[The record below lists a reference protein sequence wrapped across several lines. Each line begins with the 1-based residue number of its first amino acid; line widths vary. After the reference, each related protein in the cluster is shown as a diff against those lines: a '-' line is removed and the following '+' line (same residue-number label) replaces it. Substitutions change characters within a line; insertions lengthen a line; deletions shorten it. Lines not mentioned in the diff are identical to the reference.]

1 MAATAFLRAA
11 SLAGA
16 VALLSGGAGRADA
29 QDANGR
35 YSMAPTTDGYLKLDS
50 RTGAVTHCQREGAAY
65 RCTLVPDERNALQ
78 DEIDRLSRE
87 NAQLKDRLAAA
98 GGNSASPPPAAGAP
112 PPSSLP
118 SEEEV
123 DRALSLMERFLRRF
137 RDVMK
142 EPEDG
147 KPL

>member
-1 MAATAFLRAA
+1 MLAVARLIRSRFLPATAALALGLGAA
-11 SLAGA
+11 A
-16 VALLSGGAGRADA
+16 A

-35 YSMAPTTDGYLKLDS
+35 YSMSTTADGYLKLDS
-50 RTGAVTHCQREGAAY
+50 RTGAVTHCEREGAAF

-87 NAQLKDRLAAA
+87 NADLRNRLAAA
-98 GGNSASPPPAAGAP
+98 GGTAPPPAAAVP
-112 PPSSLP
+112 PPSAAP
-118 SEEEV
+118 SDQDI
-123 DRALSLMERFLRRF
+123 DRALTLMERFLRRF
-137 RDVMK
+137 KDIMR